1 MGYDSISCQRIVR
14 CDVTNL
20 LCIVA
25 LLFTFIFVVGC
36 SCYVFNASLEYE
48 EVLKD
53 KEGYNEKNVYLSF
66 DSFVR
71 FYSVAKDK
79 YKINNS
85 YKGYYFSRE
94 VVSEKVVYDN
104 YKYTT
109 VYTYNYFMDSFSDHL
124 KYHQFCKDIEEQRE
138 QEERRKK
145 EEKNL
150 EQSDFALGE
159 YVKLVNG
166 DIAENEEQL
175 NKKIQDLKDE
185 IERQKEI
192 LKEK

>member
-1 MGYDSISCQRIVR
+1 M
-14 CDVTNL
+14 TNL
-20 LCIVA
+20 LCIAA
-25 LLFTFIFVVGC
+25 LLLTFIFVVGC

-79 YKINNS
+79 YKINSS
-85 YKGYYFSRE
+85 YNGYYFSRE
-94 VVSEKVVYDN
+94 VVAEKVVYDN

-124 KYHQFCKDIEEQRE
+124 KYQKFCGGIYKAQQEKKEKEVRKKKEQRKD
-138 QEERRKK
+138 Q
-145 EEKNL
+145 NL
-150 EQSDFALGE
+150 QDYLRIVS
-159 YVKLVNG
+159 V
-166 DIAENEEQL
+166 DIAER
-175 NKKIQDLKDE
+175 KKSGVE
-185 IERQKEI
+185 
-192 LKEK
+192 

>member
-1 MGYDSISCQRIVR
+1 M
-14 CDVTNL
+14 TNL
-20 LCIVA
+20 LCIAA
-25 LLFTFIFVVGC
+25 LLLTLIFVVGC
-36 SCYVFNASLEYE
+36 SGYVLNESLEYE

-79 YKINNS
+79 YKINGS

-94 VVSEKVVYDN
+94 VVAEKVIYDN

-124 KYHQFCKDIEEQRE
+124 KYQKFCDGIYKAQQEKKE
-138 QEERRKK
+138 QEEQKK
-145 EEKNL
+145 RELQKDENL
-150 EQSDFALGE
+150 QDYLRVVS
-159 YVKLVNG
+159 V
-166 DIAENEEQL
+166 DIAER
-175 NKKIQDLKDE
+175 KKRGVE
-185 IERQKEI
+185 
-192 LKEK
+192 